1 MRNHELEASDT
12 VAKNIFTVK
21 DIEKFNGG
29 EIECFIDE
37 LTRIENSEAV
47 FSDYCV
53 QVFFDDQG
61 LFDPCLFNEQTLEE
75 DVLGSF
81 ASYRNKIMV
90 ITVNVRIILIFIR
103 DIRYPSIYLT
113 RKWFSASDSSIHGY
127 DAQMVNYEGRPSCSE
142 IAILCTWS

>member
-1 MRNHELEASDT
+1 MKNHELEASDS

-81 ASYRNKIMV
+81 ACYRNKIMV
-90 ITVNVRIILIFIR
+90 NTVYIQTIYIKVRDNKIL
-103 DIRYPSIYLT
+103 
-113 RKWFSASDSSIHGY
+113 
-127 DAQMVNYEGRPSCSE
+127 
-142 IAILCTWS
+142 